1 MLSLMEMESPHIF
14 LNLINQPRGRMMMEM
29 YCGLLL
35 FINFFL
41 ILLQLMLRISLTLQ
55 ASSFAQHFLPIVS
68 LFSWPQRI
76 PVTRHSIFL
85 LGGDYS
91 LFPRVRLL
99 QKISSL
105 AQLLPFQSPPQI
117 LDPSLRFLILLKDF
131 DLINYIVFPKRSS
144 LPHVSSI
151 FSWTWILDTPKPP
164 IILAG
169 EMLYRNKSM
178 PRKKRIR
185 LSLIACRERSHWLQV
200 DLQDQA

>member
-1 MLSLMEMESPHIF
+1 MHVFCSYSCAVNRKIVPKATTSVFLGYAQSGYRCYDVKSKRLDVSLMLSLMEMESPHIF

-55 ASSFAQHFLPIVS
+55 ASSF
-68 LFSWPQRI
+68 
-76 PVTRHSIFL
+76 L

-117 LDPSLRFLILLKDF
+117 LDPSLRFVDPLKFLILLKDF
-131 DLINYIVFPKRSS
+131 DQLNYIVFPKRSS

-151 FSWTWILDTPKPP
+151 FS
-164 IILAG
+164 
-169 EMLYRNKSM
+169 
-178 PRKKRIR
+178 
-185 LSLIACRERSHWLQV
+185 
-200 DLQDQA
+200 